1 MNLCNKNWRKI
12 HLLRK
17 GEFLLKPPAALKIIA
32 IFEGMFHNEYHFS
45 EALCLQWF
53 ECPPVP
59 DDIRQRS
66 HSVKVCRVHLSCS
79 FVVFIRAINT

>member
-1 MNLCNKNWRKI
+1 MNLCNENQREI

-17 GEFLLKPPAALKIIA
+17 DEFLLKPPAALKSIA
-32 IFEGMFHNEYHFS
+32 IFEGMSHNEYHFS

-59 DDIRQRS
+59 EDIRQGG
-66 HSVKVCRVHLSCS
+66 HSVKVCRVYL
-79 FVVFIRAINT
+79 